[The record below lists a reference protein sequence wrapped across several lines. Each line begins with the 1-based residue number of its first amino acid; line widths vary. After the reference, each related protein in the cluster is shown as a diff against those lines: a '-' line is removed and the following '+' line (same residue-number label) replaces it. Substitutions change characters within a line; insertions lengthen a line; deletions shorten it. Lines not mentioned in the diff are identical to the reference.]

1 MVLENEARVQD
12 TWDVPQFNII
22 FLDILFLIY
31 AFECLYI
38 NPYYTFWMEH
48 FFLNKNTMYY
58 VT

>member
-38 NPYYTFWMEH
+38 NPYYTFSMEH
-48 FFLNKNTMYY
+48 FFLNKNIM
-58 VT
+58 